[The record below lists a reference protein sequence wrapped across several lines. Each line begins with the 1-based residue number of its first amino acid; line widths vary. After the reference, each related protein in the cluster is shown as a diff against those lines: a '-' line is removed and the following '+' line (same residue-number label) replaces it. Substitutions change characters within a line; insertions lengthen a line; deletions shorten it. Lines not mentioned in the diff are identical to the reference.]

1 MGRAA
6 WQLLLHGWTIADVT
20 YYTTEIP
27 QYMLI
32 ELIRGLGPDV
42 EHIAAAS
49 TYTLLLL
56 AAGLLARGRST
67 GREGLIR
74 FAVAAGIMIAPQ
86 FGNATHLLLSQ
97 PDHLGTQLPL
107 LLAFLLLDRAPRRWY
122 VPVAVGAILTLV
134 VIADQVAML
143 TAAVP
148 LAIVCGARALLG
160 VVWNRKSLASQWYE
174 LSLVAVAVLSYAA
187 AKLAVRL
194 IIHLHGFQ
202 VLPLATKRTPIAD
215 IGQHIVLTVD
225 GILNVFAADFLHL
238 SKSSLLGPSL
248 GGLPMAAGIALAA
261 VHLVGVALAVWG
273 FFRAFRYFF
282 DPSDLVSPVL
292 ATAIVVNVAAY
303 VLSIVPVTLFD
314 TREIVAVLP
323 FGAVLAGRMVPGTL
337 TRLPRRLKPALA
349 WVSVGVLACYMAGL
363 GYGTAHRPVADFDQA
378 IVPWLEAHHLTTGLG
393 TYFEANLITMDSGG
407 RVAVRTVSWQFTRD
421 VPRRYESKA
430 DWYDPRQSYANFIVT
445 NTADNT
451 QQPRREPSPQFP
463 DPPPGH
469 RGPARGSARA
479 CLPLQDVHHHGLEP
493 QSPRRPGQN
502 AIDLAWQDPLS
513 RQVHL
518 SGLPV
523 GGDVLRLGKLQQ
535 PVVGTL
541 AADAGLLHPAERRGR
556 VGDQAAIQ
564 PDHARLER
572 FGDPQPAAQVA
583 RVDVGHQAEL
593 RRVRPPDRVRLVGEP
608 HHRRYRAEDL
618 GVQDR
623 GLRGHPVEQ
632 RRLVEEAAPVRLA
645 APGHHRGA
653 VGDVAPSTS
662 SATLDL
668 VSSLTSGPSSVSSSR
683 PGPTFNAARRAA
695 NVLVNS
701 SATASCT

>member
-1 MGRAA
+1 VTGTTVVGLALFLCFLRLSWTYPAGSDGADQALQA
-6 WQLLLHGWTIADVT
+6 WDVLHGNWLLRGWTIADVT

-27 QYMLI
+27 QYMLV
-32 ELIRGLGPDV
+32 ELIKGLGPDV

-134 VIADQVAML
+134 VIADQIAML

-148 LAIVCGARALLG
+148 IAIVCGARALLG
-160 VVWNRKSLASQWYE
+160 VVRRKSLASQWYE
-174 LSLVAVAVLSYAA
+174 LSLVAVAVLSYAV

-194 IIHLHGFQ
+194 IIDLHGYHL
-202 VLPLATKRTPIAD
+202 LPLATKRTPTAYL
-215 IGQHIVLTVD
+215 GQHIVLAVD

-238 SKSSLLGPSL
+238 SKYSLLGPSL

-292 ATAIVVNVAAY
+292 ATALVVNVAAY
-303 VLSIVPVTLFD
+303 VLSVAPVTLFD

-349 WVSVGVLACYMAGL
+349 LVSVGVLACYVAGL

-451 QQPRREPSPQFP
+451 Q
-463 DPPPGH
+463 
-469 RGPARGSARA
+469 
-479 CLPLQDVHHHGLEP
+479 LPNG
-493 QSPRRPGQN
+493 SPRRNSLIPLP
-502 AIDLAWQDPLS
+502 AI
-513 RQVHL
+513 
-518 SGLPV
+518 
-523 GGDVLRLGKLQQ
+523 
-535 PVVGTL
+535 
-541 AADAGLLHPAERRGR
+541 AALHAGPPAHVYHYKTFTIMVWNHNLL
-556 VGDQAAIQ
+556 D
-564 PDHARLER
+564 
-572 FGDPQPAAQVA
+572 
-583 RVDVGHQAEL
+583 
-593 RRVRPPDRVRLVGEP
+593 
-608 HHRRYRAEDL
+608 DL
-618 GVQDR
+618 G
-623 GLRGHPVEQ
+623 
-632 RRLVEEAAPVRLA
+632 
-645 APGHHRGA
+645 
-653 VGDVAPSTS
+653 
-662 SATLDL
+662 
-668 VSSLTSGPSSVSSSR
+668 SSR
-683 PGPTFNAARRAA
+683 TSLPGRIPCY
-695 NVLVNS
+695 VQ
-701 SATASCT
+701 CT